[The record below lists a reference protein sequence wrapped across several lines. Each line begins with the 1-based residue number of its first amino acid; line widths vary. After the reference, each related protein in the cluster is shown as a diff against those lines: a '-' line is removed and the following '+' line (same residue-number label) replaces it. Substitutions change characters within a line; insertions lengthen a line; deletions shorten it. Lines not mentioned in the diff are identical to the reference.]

1 MIDFT
6 QPHFV
11 VQETEG
17 QVVRDF
23 LEQLLEEHE
32 DWYIGACLLLP
43 RWFAS
48 TQNDR
53 ASVLEPSVDYLLAD
67 PDTRKLHLA
76 FDGRGRSRNEFD
88 YLQESDPLANRARFV
103 RDTLRAQVVNGR
115 ETLITPWL
123 IHGLSGDERYLEATV
138 EFAAIAAKDD
148 AKLVG
153 EKQLLMG
160 LEATREV
167 FADKES
173 RDRMVDEV
181 IEGEAELPIYL
192 RMTIDPPESHR
203 PFGEG
208 DALRGLREV
217 VEAFRENDRS
227 VILPQSGL
235 CGWLMLPFGA
245 SGFGAGKRASMER
258 NLRPSDSTGGGGGAQ
273 PLHWYFSFDLLGP
286 VQAEELGQLQAAGV
300 PPCGC
305 PYCSESPPQPG
316 PGFDAD
322 QATKHFL
329 FGCALLAEEVRQA
342 EDSEAL
348 VRSRLERAEDL
359 WEQIREAGVPL
370 DSRSQQ
376 NHLEAWSA
384 AIA

>member
-1 MIDFT
+1 MIDLT
-6 QPHFV
+6 QPHLL

-23 LEQLLEEHE
+23 LEQLVGEHD

-53 ASVLEPSVDYLLAD
+53 AALLQQSVDYLIAD
-67 PDTRKLHLA
+67 PDTRRLHLD

-88 YLQESDPLANRARFV
+88 YLAESDPLANRARFV
-103 RDTLRAQVVNGR
+103 RNTLRAQVANGR
-115 ETLITPWL
+115 DTLVSPWL
-123 IHGLSGDERYLEATV
+123 VHGLSGDERYLEATV
-138 EFAAIAAKDD
+138 EFAALAATDQ
-148 AKLVG
+148 LVG
-153 EKQLLMG
+153 DRQLLMG
-160 LEATREV
+160 LEATREI

-173 RDRMVDEV
+173 RDRMIDEV

-203 PFGEG
+203 PYGEE
-208 DALRGLREV
+208 DALRGLRTV

-258 NLRPSDSTGGGGGAQ
+258 NLRPADSSGGGGGAS

-286 VQAEELGQLQAAGV
+286 VQAEELPALQAAGV
-300 PPCGC
+300 PECAC
-305 PYCSESPPQPG
+305 PYCREIPPQPG
-316 PGFDAD
+316 LAFDVG

-329 FGCALLAEEVRQA
+329 HGCAVLAEEVRQA
-342 EDSEAL
+342 EDPVAV
-348 VRSRLERAEDL
+348 VRNRVESAEDL
-359 WEQIREAGVPL
+359 WEQIQEARVPL